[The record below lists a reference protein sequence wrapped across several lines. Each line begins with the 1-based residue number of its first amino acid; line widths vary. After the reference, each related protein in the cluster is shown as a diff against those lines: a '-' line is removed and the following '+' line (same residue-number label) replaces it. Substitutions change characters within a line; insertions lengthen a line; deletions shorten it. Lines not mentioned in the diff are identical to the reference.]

1 MIGLVDRKCLLKH
14 WACDGLT
21 SAYSNHGLQAVSRT
35 STEKYLHNRLLF
47 HCSNIIDYAVCRLY
61 FSFHKLELFVHLNC
75 FIVLSRRILSFFNWP
90 LSFFHQL
97 NTVFLE
103 LAWSLF
109 HYALIQLSL
118 SCSAGPVCNPP
129 CPRSTLHSQLRS
141 P

>member
-1 MIGLVDRKCLLKH
+1 MMCLIYRKCLLKH
-14 WACDGLT
+14 WACLGLT

-35 STEKYLHNRLLF
+35 STEKYLHNRPLLKYHRLRGVPTLLF
-47 HCSNIIDYAVCRLY
+47 LSQAGTFFPFKLLY
-61 FSFHKLELFVHLNC
+61 RSFA
-75 FIVLSRRILSFFNWP
+75 SRILSFFNWP

-109 HYALIQLSL
+109 HYGLIQLSL